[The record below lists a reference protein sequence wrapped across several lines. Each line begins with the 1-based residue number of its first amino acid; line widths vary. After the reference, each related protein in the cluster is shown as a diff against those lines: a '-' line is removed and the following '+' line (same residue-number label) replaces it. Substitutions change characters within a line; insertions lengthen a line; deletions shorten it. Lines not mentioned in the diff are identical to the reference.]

1 MHRKAFFIL
10 VAFIMI
16 VSRMSAQTDESHV
29 CTPLLTDKTVTQIEV
44 DIHGNIYALV
54 QNQNLYKLDSQGE
67 IIAQFSYPA
76 YGKLSSFSVSNTEK
90 IFLFY
95 KDAGVMLLLTDQM
108 VPLSQPISL
117 FDFDFFNI
125 SLATYVNNSFYLL
138 DQQEE
143 KLFVMDHFLK
153 IKQQIQLPHEVQNCK
168 KIVANLDN
176 SVTLYDEREGFFFY
190 DSFGNFEKKIG
201 LKIPHDFQFLGERVI
216 FPDQSSLKEYYFD
229 RLEFKETELN
239 HILNPELQIISLR
252 IHTQFF
258 VVVDVQGKLYLC
270 RLNR

>member
-108 VPLSQPISL
+108 VSLSQPILL
-117 FDFDFFNI
+117 FDLDFFNI

-190 DSFGNFEKKIG
+190 DSFGILKKIG
-201 LKIPHDFQFLGERVI
+201 LKIPHDFQFWERESFFRI
-216 FPDQSSLKEYYFD
+216 NPSLKS
-229 RLEFKETELN
+229 T
-239 HILNPELQIISLR
+239 IL
-252 IHTQFF
+252 T
-258 VVVDVQGKLYLC
+258 V
-270 RLNR
+270 

>member
-1 MHRKAFFIL
+1 M
-10 VAFIMI
+10 
-16 VSRMSAQTDESHV
+16 
-29 CTPLLTDKTVTQIEV
+29 
-44 DIHGNIYALV
+44 
-54 QNQNLYKLDSQGE
+54 
-67 IIAQFSYPA
+67 
-76 YGKLSSFSVSNTEK
+76 
-90 IFLFY
+90 
-95 KDAGVMLLLTDQM
+95 
-108 VPLSQPISL
+108 
-117 FDFDFFNI
+117 
-125 SLATYVNNSFYLL
+125 

-143 KLFVMDHFLK
+143 VICYGSLLK

-190 DSFGNFEKKIG
+190 DSLGNFEKKIG
-201 LKIPHDFQFLGERVI
+201 LKIHHDFQFLGERVI
-216 FPDQSSLKEYYFD
+216 FPDQSFLKEYYFD

-270 RLNR
+270 KLNR